1 METQD
6 GNIEDEDEVT
16 YNDERSEEILENNLE
31 DSKGN
36 IEDEIEEDTEL
47 DEIQNNNIEHTAKRN
62 KMNSVENVLAVRK
75 IVDKSVID
83 VKRISV
89 EIILPEPT
97 EDEDVTAEDELEE
110 SVIKLLSVVKRI
122 FLHIFILDLLA
133 DEWKTVV
140 WL

>member
-1 METQD
+1 
-6 GNIEDEDEVT
+6 
-16 YNDERSEEILENNLE
+16 
-31 DSKGN
+31 
-36 IEDEIEEDTEL
+36 
-47 DEIQNNNIEHTAKRN
+47 
-62 KMNSVENVLAVRK
+62 MNSVENVL
-75 IVDKSVID
+75 DKSVID